1 MPASTTAAQLQLLL
15 ERVDELKVD
24 VKQLRDAVSELCVH
38 EARQN
43 GTISALEH
51 RVGVMESRFEGLP
64 CSEHTQQLA
73 ELGSAERGN
82 RANWNRVA
90 NAAVQVLLIVVSL
103 ILGYIAGG
111 AR

>member
-15 ERVDELKVD
+15 ERVDELKAD

-51 RVGVMESRFEGLP
+51 RVEVLESRLDGLP

-73 ELGSAERGN
+73 ELGSAEKGN

-90 NAAVQVLLIVVSL
+90 NAVVQAILMVVGL
-103 ILGYIAGG
+103 VLGYILGG